1 MRLAEH
7 NLEQNWNC
15 LDPTKEKNYKVC
27 QLDWMMEDIET
38 GLCPYFLLHLFV
50 IFTVISPCKPTKQ
63 ECVCFLMDIC
73 LDFRNISRLVSTK
86 FLHGIFLRRNS
97 ILFIEKKG
105 QSPDYNDQ
113 SCRKASSGEGNF
125 PLFKRIQMEMKS
137 NSRFKKHLFSNW

>member
-27 QLDWMMEDIET
+27 QLDWMVKDIET
-38 GLCPYFLLHLFV
+38 GLCHYV

-73 LDFRNISRLVSTK
+73 LDIRNISRLV
-86 FLHGIFLRRNS
+86 
-97 ILFIEKKG
+97 
-105 QSPDYNDQ
+105 QP
-113 SCRKASSGEGNF
+113 NF
-125 PLFKRIQMEMKS
+125 CTEYF
-137 NSRFKKHLFSNW
+137 